1 MDVRIQ
7 RHSQL
12 VREVEES
19 LKSYAEQL
27 RMAGKDPRFA
37 ESLGLQRQNLLQSV
51 RNLRSLESSFRGER
65 ILEDPAAREEIY
77 KHLEK
82 SLESGNHTKLRQL
95 ALSKTCGLKASS
107 RPKRRRH

>member
-1 MDVRIQ
+1 MQNNCAWLGKTPDLPKASGCNGKTSFNQSGISEAWKA
-7 RHSQL
+7 HS
-12 VREVEES
+12 EE
-19 LKSYAEQL
+19 K
-27 RMAGKDPRFA
+27 
-37 ESLGLQRQNLLQSV
+37 ES
-51 RNLRSLESSFRGER
+51 
-65 ILEDPAAREEIY
+65 LEDPAAREEIY